1 MLQLNEMN
9 GKMVGGKPL
18 YVALAQR
25 KEERRAKLQVILPT
39 IDKQP
44 IWILEP
50 LLFDLFSYIPYGLVL
65 GTVFSD
71 ETCLYARCG
80 SSDANISGWCSRSWT
95 TDFLRSRTSTNHP
108 SPGTTF
114 SLS

>member
-39 IDKQP
+39 INKQLIWCHFCLILFHKSLMVLFQAQFSQMRPAFMPGVGPRMP
-44 IWILEP
+44 IFPGGAPGLGQQIFYGQGP
-50 LLFDLFSYIPYGLVL
+50 PPIIPHQVPH
-65 GTVFSD
+65 
-71 ETCLYARCG
+71 
-80 SSDANISGWCSRSWT
+80 
-95 TDFLRSRTSTNHP
+95 FL
-108 SPGTTF
+108 
-114 SLS
+114 